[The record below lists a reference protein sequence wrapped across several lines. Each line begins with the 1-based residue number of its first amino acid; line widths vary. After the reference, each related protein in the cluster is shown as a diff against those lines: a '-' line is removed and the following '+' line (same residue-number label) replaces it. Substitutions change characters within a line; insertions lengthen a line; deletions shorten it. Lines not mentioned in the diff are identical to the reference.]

1 MTDDTP
7 VTYTGTLN
15 YHGLDLMLDVHP
27 DGTHEIR
34 TRPVLR
40 DAWTT
45 WSAPVTLTPE
55 SSEARA

>member
-1 MTDDTP
+1 MTTTEIT
-7 VTYTGTLN
+7 TYTGTLT
-15 YHGLDLMLDVHP
+15 YHGLDLMLDVHE

-34 TRPVLR
+34 CRPVLR